1 MAHQPDADLEKTL
14 EALAPADPPAD
25 LTPSIMEEVSKSASR
40 LSAWQKWRR
49 AGRARQVTNFSTT
62 HRVDTHV
69 QGRGA
74 VPKGVVMGKKLLWSV
89 AGVAAVLVVSL
100 LVFGYPP
107 VGPGTEGTSGGAQR
121 YVGKQLSAKD
131 VKVADTDVQRFIQS
145 DTFDRLIKNDVTRK
159 ALVKAFS
166 EPEVANALRNKHL
179 IMALQD
185 EEVREVLAN
194 PVTAQAMTN
203 AEFRKLFS
211 DLELAKTLAGEDEIF
226 ASLATL
232 ELQRAIKNKH
242 LLDALELTDVEE
254 ILANEAFAKVLKN
267 PLIAEAFAD
276 ERAADLFAELGKS
289 FKNKAVIT
297 ALEDSNLELA
307 LEDPVVLAALAKGPG
322 IKGGGF
328 REDAEMAAALAKY
341 PSLKGAFSDMAFFM
355 ALADDDLRQAFEDDG
370 VRAAMLDA
378 DFIVAMQDDQI
389 IEAMHH
395 PAFAMMMADDELMQA
410 FSRPGV
416 MAAVAEPEILQ
427 AFTNPAF
434 AKFMAE
440 HGDLIASLA
449 NLGFADVLS
458 DASFVEAMGDLSL
471 AGAFSDNDVIAALSN
486 VEFAME
492 LSKADG
498 LGKALADM
506 ELRGKLFSEMAGKK

>member
-1 MAHQPDADLEKTL
+1 
-14 EALAPADPPAD
+14 
-25 LTPSIMEEVSKSASR
+25 
-40 LSAWQKWRR
+40 
-49 AGRARQVTNFSTT
+49 
-62 HRVDTHV
+62 
-69 QGRGA
+69 
-74 VPKGVVMGKKLLWSV
+74 
-89 AGVAAVLVVSL
+89 
-100 LVFGYPP
+100 

-203 AEFRKLFS
+203 VEFRKLFS
-211 DLELAKTLAGEDEIF
+211 DLELAKTLAGEDEMF

-307 LEDPVVLAALAKGPG
+307 LEDPVVLAALAKG
-322 IKGGGF
+322 KSGGLRG
-328 REDAEMAAALAKY
+328 DDPEMVAALAKY
-341 PSLKGAFSDMAFFM
+341 PSLKGGFSDMAFFM
-355 ALADDDLRQAFEDDG
+355 ALADDDLRPAFLDDD

-395 PAFAMMMADDELMQA
+395 PSFAMMMADDDLVQS

-471 AGAFSDNDVIAALSN
+471 AKAFDADVIAAMSN